1 MKEQVLLLLL
11 QLLLRRQ
18 LVVMQLLMLLT
29 ETVALEEV
37 VVVVVE
43 QVLKV
48 ALEAVEQLVSVHQR
62 GRQLDSGLKLDFRMV
77 GTVALAFEQ
86 VKKVSIPFWPRR

>member
-1 MKEQVLLLLL
+1 MLL
-11 QLLLRRQ
+11 
-18 LVVMQLLMLLT
+18 MQLLMLLT

-37 VVVVVE
+37 VVVVE

-48 ALEAVEQLVSVHQR
+48 SLEAVQQLVSVHQR
-62 GRQLDSGLKLDFRMV
+62 GRQLDTGLQLDFRMV

-86 VKKVSIPFWPRR
+86 VEKVSVPFWPRR

>member
-1 MKEQVLLLLL
+1 M
-11 QLLLRRQ
+11 
-18 LVVMQLLMLLT
+18 MQLLMLLP
-29 ETVALEEV
+29 EAVALEEV
-37 VVVVVE
+37 VIVVE

-77 GTVALAFEQ
+77 GTFAIDFEK
-86 VKKVSIPFWPRR
+86 VEKVSIPFWPRR